1 LASEPLV
8 RSDHLA
14 SLVVDPLPDWLT
26 PLPNA
31 ATMRAVD
38 RWAIEERGVAG
49 LDLMERAG
57 AGVARAVERLAPDG
71 PVAVV
76 CGKGNNGGDGLVV
89 ARLLRGAGRDVTV
102 VCVAPPEDFAGDAR
116 TNLDRLPG
124 DGPVRLTEGALA
136 HAAVIVDGLLGT
148 GFQGEPHGAVADAID
163 AVNGTGTPVVSV
175 DVPSGVDASTGVI
188 SGRAIRA
195 AVTVTF
201 HAAKPGLWIH
211 PGKAHGGEVE
221 TIDIGIPRGA
231 PEGAGGRTGAPGG
244 DGREDSRGSAA
255 IGLIGA
261 AVLDG
266 LPRRGADSTK
276 FSSGHVLVAGGSRG
290 LTGAPCMAAY
300 AAMRAGAGYV
310 TACVPA
316 TLQAILASAGPPE
329 LMTRGVPDERDG
341 GFSPDGAPIV
351 LEEVN
356 RGGALAL
363 GPGLGRSDGAFAFA
377 RRLAREA
384 DVALVLDADG
394 LNAHAG
400 RLTEV
405 AARSAPTVLTPH
417 AGELG
422 RLLELDSEQIERER
436 LRHVR
441 AAAAQSGA
449 VVVLKGDDTLI
460 ADPAGRVAVSPGG
473 SPALA
478 TAGTGDVLTGVIAAL
493 LSQGLDPFAAAAA
506 GVWLHAAAG
515 REAARRQGAAEGVI
529 ATDVI
534 AALPVARAGK
544 TDGRGHRRDGRRGE
558 GKHRG
563 KPGNRRDGGDRGGRG
578 REGRSGT

>member
-1 LASEPLV
+1 
-8 RSDHLA
+8 
-14 SLVVDPLPDWLT
+14 VDVLPDWLT
-26 PLPNA
+26 PLPDA
-31 ATMRAVD
+31 ASMRAVD

-57 AGVARAVERLAPDG
+57 AGVTRAVERVAPDG
-71 PVAVV
+71 PVTVV

-89 ARLLRGAGRDVTV
+89 ARLLRDAGREVTV
-102 VCVAPPEDFAGDAR
+102 VCVAAPEDFVGDAR
-116 TNLDRLPG
+116 TNLDRLQG
-124 DGPVRLTEGALA
+124 DGPVRLTEGACA
-136 HAAVIVDGLLGT
+136 QAAVLVDALLGT
-148 GFQGEPHGAVADAID
+148 GFEGEPHGAVAEAID
-163 AVNGTGTPVVSV
+163 AVNGAGAPVVSV
-175 DVPSGVDASTGVI
+175 DVPSGVDASTGVV
-188 SGRAIRA
+188 SGRAVGA

-211 PGKAHGGEVE
+211 PGKAHAGKVE

-231 PEGAGGRTGAPGG
+231 PDGTDRRADAPGG
-244 DGREDSRGSAA
+244 DGRGSVA
-255 IGLIGA
+255 IGLIGPT
-261 AVLDG
+261 VLDA

-290 LTGAPCMAAY
+290 LTGAPRMAAY
-300 AAMRAGAGYV
+300 AAMRSGAGYV
-310 TACVPA
+310 TACVPRSSQ
-316 TLQAILASAGPPE
+316 TILASAGPPE
-329 LMTRGVPDERDG
+329 LMTRGLPDDDDG
-341 GFSPDGAPIV
+341 GLSAEGMESV
-351 LEEVN
+351 LEAAE

-363 GPGLGRSDGAFAFA
+363 GPGLGRSDGAVAFA

-400 RLTEV
+400 RLREL

-422 RLLELDSEQIERER
+422 RLLELDSEKIERER
-436 LRHVR
+436 LRYVR
-441 AAAAQSGA
+441 AAAELAGA

-460 ADPAGRVAVSPGG
+460 ADPSGRVAVSPGG

-515 REAARRQGAAEGVI
+515 REAARRQGAAEGVV
-529 ATDVI
+529 ASDVI
-534 AALPVARAGK
+534 AALPAARAGR
-544 TDGRGHRRDGRRGE
+544 TDGRGHRRGGRHGE

-563 KPGNRRDGGDRGGRG
+563 KPGHRRDGRPHGGRG
-578 REGRSGT
+578 GEGRSGP

>member
-1 LASEPLV
+1 M
-8 RSDHLA
+8 
-14 SLVVDPLPDWLT
+14 LPDWLT
-26 PLPNA
+26 PLPDA

-57 AGVARAVERLAPDG
+57 AGVARAVERLVPDG

-89 ARLLRGAGRDVTV
+89 ARLLRDAGRDVTV
-102 VCVAPPEDFAGDAR
+102 VCTAPPEDFGGDAR
-116 TNLDRLPG
+116 ANLDRLPG
-124 DGPVRLTEGALA
+124 DAPVRLTEGVCAQ
-136 HAAVIVDGLLGT
+136 AVVVVDALLGT
-148 GFQGEPHGAVADAID
+148 GFEGEPHGAVADAID
-163 AVNGTGTPVVSV
+163 AVNGTGAPVVSV
-175 DVPSGVDASTGVI
+175 DVPSGVDASTGVVCA
-188 SGRAIRA
+188 RAVRA
-195 AVTVTF
+195 VVTVTF

-211 PGKAHGGEVE
+211 PGKAHAGRLE

-231 PEGAGGRTGAPGG
+231 PDGRGGRPSAPGG
-244 DGREDSRGSAA
+244 DGRTDPREPVA
-255 IGLIGA
+255 IGLIDP

-276 FSSGHVLVAGGSRG
+276 FSSGHVLVAGGSHG
-290 LTGAPCMAAY
+290 LTGAPRMAAC

-316 TLQAILASAGPPE
+316 SLQTIVASGGPPE
-329 LMTRGVPDERDG
+329 LMTRGLPDEDG
-341 GFSPDGAPIV
+341 GFSAGGVDSV
-351 LEEVN
+351 LEAAK

-363 GPGLGRSDGAFAFA
+363 GPGLGHSDGAVAFA
-377 RRLAREA
+377 RRLAHEV

-400 RLTEV
+400 CLIEL

-422 RLLELDSEQIERER
+422 RLLELDSDEIERER

-441 AAAAQSGA
+441 AAAAHGGA

-460 ADPAGRVAVSPGG
+460 ADPSGRVAVSPGG

-493 LSQGLDPFAAAAA
+493 LSHGLDPFTAAAA

-515 REAARRQGAAEGVI
+515 REAARRQGGAEGVI

-534 AALPVARAGK
+534 AALPAARAG
-544 TDGRGHRRDGRRGE
+544 GRSGHGHHRGGRHGE

-563 KPGNRRDGGDRGGRG
+563 RPAHRRDGRYRGRGG
-578 REGRSGT
+578 EGRSEP